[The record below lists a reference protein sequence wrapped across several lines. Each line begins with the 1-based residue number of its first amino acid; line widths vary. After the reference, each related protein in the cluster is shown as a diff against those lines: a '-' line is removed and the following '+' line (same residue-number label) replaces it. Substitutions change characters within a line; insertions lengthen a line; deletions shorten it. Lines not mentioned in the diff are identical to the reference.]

1 MTDLITQYRADAS
14 RLKSHLDDIDR
25 QIHNCNDPDAL
36 LRLTRKRNI
45 VEMEYFEVM
54 RDIQDMMKYEKKG

>member
-14 RLKSHLDDIDR
+14 RLKAHLDDLER
-25 QIHNCNDPDAL
+25 QIHNSDDPEEL
-36 LRLTRKRNI
+36 LKLTRKRNI